1 MAGQWHE
8 SGRQFASCAHGVGTR
23 PPCAGVRSWTVTL
36 VIPEPSLV
44 LLVGPSGAGKSTFAR
59 AHFRP
64 TEIISSDDLRAW
76 VADNP
81 DDQAASA
88 DAFRI
93 LALVLNGR
101 LRRRLTAVVDA
112 TNLRARNRR
121 RLTSL
126 AVRHGVPVVAIVF
139 DFADDVYFANNARR
153 PDRRVE
159 EDVVADQVALLR
171 EAILDLPG
179 EGYAAVYLLNDPG
192 DVVGVV
198 IGRRG

>member
-1 MAGQWHE
+1 M
-8 SGRQFASCAHGVGTR
+8 RRCPRVAHDAR
-23 PPCAGVRSWTVTL
+23 VTL

-81 DDQAASA
+81 DDQDASP

-93 LALVLNGR
+93 LALLLNGR

-121 RLTSL
+121 RLAAI
-126 AVRHGVPVVAIVF
+126 AVRHGLPVVAIVF
-139 DFADDVYFANNARR
+139 DFADEAYFANNARR
-153 PDRRVE
+153 PDRRVQE
-159 EDVVADQVALLR
+159 SVVVDQIALLR
-171 EAILDLPG
+171 QATVDLPA
-179 EGYAAVYLLNDPG
+179 EGYAAVYLLNDL
-192 DVVGVV
+192 DHVASVT
-198 IGRRG
+198 IERRG

>member
-1 MAGQWHE
+1 
-8 SGRQFASCAHGVGTR
+8 VTLL
-23 PPCAGVRSWTVTL
+23 TL

-64 TEIISSDDLRAW
+64 TEILSSDDLRAW

-81 DDQAASA
+81 DDQDASA

-93 LALVLNGR
+93 LAQLLNGR

-121 RLTSL
+121 SL
-126 AVRHGVPVVAIVF
+126 ATVAARYGVPVVAIVF
-139 DFADDVYFANNARR
+139 DFADEAYFANNAYR
-153 PDRRVE
+153 PDRRVRN
-159 EDVVADQVALLR
+159 DVVADQIALLR
-171 EAILDLPG
+171 QATVDLLA
-179 EGYAAVYLLNDPG
+179 EGYAAVYVLSDPG
-192 DVVGVV
+192 RVESVS
-198 IGRRG
+198 IERRG